1 MLSNA
6 KRSCTSLQVH
16 HRLAPG
22 PRSLNASIS
31 GSSSP
36 CSRRSTVAVENWTNH
51 TECISTSTAFCYAC
65 QSRCRGQFP
74 PLPPSM
80 LASRPV
86 VAATVDRTTG
96 GRPLPPLAH
105 QTVADVVAL
114 VSRAM
119 LTDAACR
126 SPMLHAT
133 HRRRPPMS
141 QLWLPLTSHAD
152 ARYSRLT
159 LSSTACCRS
168 RLMRSQPLLEIETL
182 IPRVWTAFIDVWDL
196 GRLRWCG

>member
-1 MLSNA
+1 MRASRIHRHSLMLSNP
-6 KRSCTSLQVH
+6 KRSSTS
-16 HRLAPG
+16 
-22 PRSLNASIS
+22 
-31 GSSSP
+31 
-36 CSRRSTVAVENWTNH
+36 CRSTVVAAAAR
-51 TECISTSTAFCYAC
+51 TSG
-65 QSRCRGQFP
+65 SRRRHRR
-74 PLPPSM
+74 SYHRR
-80 LASRPV
+80 S
-86 VAATVDRTTG
+86 VAATI
-96 GRPLPPLAH
+96 
-105 QTVADVVAL
+105 VAL